1 MDRLLGLALK
11 RVCFIGP
18 VGPACCGLASLKALE
33 DHRQIQSSPGLFD
46 MYIHEHK
53 AHLPHCV
60 SYQEYGFHL
69 GLCVPARFIQVQ
81 AGAIFVLCGRRRK
94 VCSRFA
100 VKCRAA
106 VQGGEPALQL
116 AAF

>member
-1 MDRLLGLALK
+1 
-11 RVCFIGP
+11 
-18 VGPACCGLASLKALE
+18 
-33 DHRQIQSSPGLFD
+33 

-53 AHLPHCV
+53 NKAHLLHCV

-69 GLCVPARFIQVQ
+69 GLSVPARFIQVQ
-81 AGAIFVLCGRRRK
+81 AGATFVLCGRRVK
-94 VCSRFA
+94 VCCRFA

-106 VQGGEPALQL
+106 VLAGEPALQL